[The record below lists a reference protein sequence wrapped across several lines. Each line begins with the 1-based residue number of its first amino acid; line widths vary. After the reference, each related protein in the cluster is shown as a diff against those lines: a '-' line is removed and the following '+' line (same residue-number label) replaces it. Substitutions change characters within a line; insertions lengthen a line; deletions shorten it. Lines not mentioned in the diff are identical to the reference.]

1 MTIREQ
7 LARDEGS
14 SLKAYRDSEGLLTIG
29 IGHCLDADVALRDAL
44 AAKFGGDP
52 DAIEIT
58 EEECLR
64 LFENDLA
71 VAEDA
76 VRAAFPWS
84 WALSACRRAVLIEM
98 VFNMGLGTATSGL
111 RSFKRFLAAA
121 EAGDYTTAAK
131 EMRASTWAAQVKDRA
146 KRLARQME
154 TDDWQ

>member
-84 WALSACRRAVLIEM
+84 WALSACRRAVLI
-98 VFNMGLGTATSGL
+98 GTATSGL
-111 RSFKRFLAAA
+111 RSVKRFLAAA